1 MKNSQKLLEKIQS
14 EKIPQ
19 RSRKQFIL
27 KNIFFWLLFAFSIII
42 GGLSFSV
49 ILFAFNQTDFDLLSH
64 IPNSKIELFLG
75 LLPFFWIISCL
86 VFLLISIF
94 GIRHTKTGYR
104 YSPLLVFGSSII
116 LSIVLGTTLFL
127 SGGAEKMERVFSE
140 NVSVYKSIEERK
152 ISRWSRPEDGFLS
165 GIIIEKGRTIII
177 KDWNDKKWEV
187 DFKNAIIKGRI
198 SLEKNEKIKI
208 IGEVSEDNI
217 FIATQIGPWE
227 RSGKRQSTKYQEKPE
242 FKSSNFF

>member
-19 RSRKQFIL
+19 KSRGLFVL

-42 GGLSFSV
+42 GGLSFSI

-64 IPNSKIELFLG
+64 IPNSKIELLLG

-86 VFLLISIF
+86 IFLLISIF

-104 YSPLLVFGSSII
+104 YSPLLVFSSSIV
-116 LSIVLGTTLFL
+116 LSIVLGTVLFF
-127 SGGAEKMERVFSE
+127 SGGAEKMERIFSE
-140 NVSVYKSIEERK
+140 NVPVYKSLEERK
-152 ISRWSRPEDGFLS
+152 ISRWSLPENGFLS
-165 GIIIEKGRTIII
+165 GKIVGKEENLIIE
-177 KDWNDKKWEV
+177 DWNGKKWEI
-187 DFKNAIIKGRI
+187 DFKNAIIKGRL
-198 SLEKNEKIKI
+198 SLEKDEEIKI
-208 IGEVSEDNI
+208 IGKMSESDI

-227 RSGKRQSTKYQEKPE
+227 RMGKKQNTRY
-242 FKSSNFF
+242 

>member
-14 EKIPQ
+14 EKVSQ
-19 RSRKQFIL
+19 RSRELFIL
-27 KNIFFWLLFAFSIII
+27 RNIFFWTLFVFSIIV

-64 IPNSKIELFLG
+64 VPNSKIELFLG

-104 YSPLLVFGSSII
+104 YSPLLVFSSSII
-116 LSIVLGTTLFL
+116 LSIMLGTTFFL

-140 NVSVYKSIEERK
+140 NVSVYKSLEERK

-165 GIIIEKGRTIII
+165 GTIIEKDETIIV
-177 KDWNDKKWEV
+177 KDWNGRKWEV
-187 DFKNAIIKGRI
+187 GFENAIIKGRI

-208 IGEVSEDNI
+208 IGEISKDNI

-227 RSGKRQSTKYQEKPE
+227 RLGKRQSTKYQEKPRFE
-242 FKSSNFF
+242 SSKFF

>member
-19 RSRKQFIL
+19 RSRGLFVL

-42 GGLSFSV
+42 GGLSFSI

-64 IPNSKIELFLG
+64 IPNSKIELLLG

-86 VFLLISIF
+86 IFLLISIF

-104 YSPLLVFGSSII
+104 YSPLLVFSSSIV
-116 LSIVLGTTLFL
+116 LSIVLGTVLFF
-127 SGGAEKMERVFSE
+127 SGGAEKMERIFSE
-140 NVSVYKSIEERK
+140 NVPVYKSLEERK
-152 ISRWSRPEDGFLS
+152 ISRWSLPENGFLS
-165 GIIIEKGRTIII
+165 GKIVGKEENLIIE
-177 KDWNDKKWEV
+177 DWNGKKWEI
-187 DFKNAIIKGRI
+187 DFKNAIIKGRL
-198 SLEKNEKIKI
+198 SLEKDEEIKI
-208 IGEVSEDNI
+208 IGKMSESDI

-227 RSGKRQSTKYQEKPE
+227 RMGKKQNTRY
-242 FKSSNFF
+242 

>member
-19 RSRKQFIL
+19 RSRRLFIL
-27 KNIFFWLLFAFSIII
+27 KNIFFWTLFAFSIII

-49 ILFAFNQTDFDLLSH
+49 ILFAFSQTDFDLLSQ
-64 IPNSKIELFLG
+64 IADSRIELFLG
-75 LLPFFWIISCL
+75 LLPFFWILSC
-86 VFLLISIF
+86 VAFLLISIF

-104 YSPLLVFGSSII
+104 YSPLLVFSSSIV
-116 LSIVLGTTLFL
+116 LSIVLGTILFF
-127 SGGAEKMERVFSE
+127 SGGAERMERIFSE
-140 NVSVYKSIEERK
+140 TVPVYKSLEERK

-165 GIIIEKGRTIII
+165 GIIIKKDETIII
-177 KDWNDKKWEV
+177 EDWNGKKWEV

-198 SLEKNEKIKI
+198 SLEKNEKIKM
-208 IGEVSEDNI
+208 IGEISNDNI

-227 RSGKRQSTKYQEKPE
+227 RLGKRQSTKYQEKPKL
-242 FKSSNFF
+242 KSSNFF

>member
-19 RSRKQFIL
+19 RSRGLFVL

-42 GGLSFSV
+42 GGLSFSI

-64 IPNSKIELFLG
+64 IPNSKIELLLG

-86 VFLLISIF
+86 IFLLISIF

-104 YSPLLVFGSSII
+104 YSPLLVFSSSIV
-116 LSIVLGTTLFL
+116 LSIVLGTVLFF
-127 SGGAEKMERVFSE
+127 SGGAEKMERIFSE
-140 NVSVYKSIEERK
+140 NVPVYKSLEERK
-152 ISRWSRPEDGFLS
+152 ISRWSLPENGFLS
-165 GIIIEKGRTIII
+165 GKIVGKEENLIIE
-177 KDWNDKKWEV
+177 DWNGKKWEI
-187 DFKNAIIKGRI
+187 DLKNAIIKGRL
-198 SLEKNEKIKI
+198 SLEKDEEIKI
-208 IGEVSEDNI
+208 IGKISGSNI

-227 RSGKRQSTKYQEKPE
+227 RMGKRQNTRY
-242 FKSSNFF
+242 

>member
-1 MKNSQKLLEKIQS
+1 MKNSQKLLEKIQT

-27 KNIFFWLLFAFSIII
+27 KNVFFWTLFVFSIII

-49 ILFAFNQTDFDLLSH
+49 IIFAFNQTDFDLLSH

-75 LLPFFWIISCL
+75 LLPFFWIVSCL
-86 VFLLISIF
+86 IFLPISIF

-104 YSPLLVFGSSII
+104 HSPLLVFSSSII
-116 LSIVLGTTLFL
+116 LSIILGTTLFL

-140 NVSVYKSIEERK
+140 TVPVYKSLEERK

-165 GIIIEKGRTIII
+165 GIIIEKDETIIV
-177 KDWNDKKWEV
+177 KDWSGKRWEV
-187 DFKNAIIKGRI
+187 DLTNAITKGRV
-198 SLEKNEKIKI
+198 SLIKNEKIKI
-208 IGEVSEDNI
+208 IGKISEGNI
-217 FIATQIGPWE
+217 FIATRIGPWE
-227 RSGKRQSTKYQEKPE
+227 RSEKRQNTRY
-242 FKSSNFF
+242 